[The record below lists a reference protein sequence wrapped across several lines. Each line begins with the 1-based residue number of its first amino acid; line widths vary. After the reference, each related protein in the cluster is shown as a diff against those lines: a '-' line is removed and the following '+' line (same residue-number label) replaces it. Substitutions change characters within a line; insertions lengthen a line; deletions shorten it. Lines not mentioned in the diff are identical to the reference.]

1 MRTSSPL
8 SLVRSPL
15 LSGHERNVRTA
26 SDSRETTFAPVTTV
40 QERFRSAREALGL
53 SQVKLARKLGYH
65 VRTVARWENG
75 RSALPAEAL
84 DWVER
89 EASKLLQIGQ
99 EKPLADRLC
108 GRTNSASNEGP
119 TTESLPPS
127 GKEAA

>member
-15 LSGHERNVRTA
+15 LSGHERNVRAVNDT
-26 SDSRETTFAPVTTV
+26 RETTFAPVTSV
-40 QERFRSAREALGL
+40 QERFRSARVALKL
-53 SQVKLARKLGYH
+53 SQAKLAKKLGYH
-65 VRTVARWENG
+65 IRTVARWENG
-75 RSALPAEAL
+75 RSVLPADVL
-84 DWVER
+84 DWIER

-99 EKPLADRLC
+99 EKPLADRLG